1 MVINT
6 TIETVGIRTNRI
18 LNCPS
23 MQTTGFERKISPI
36 PKILTTAIIIIK
48 DLENMKYTR
57 KSTIRAD
64 YCVSKK

>member
-1 MVINT
+1 
-6 TIETVGIRTNRI
+6 
-18 LNCPS
+18 